1 LSIAQAR
8 LGEARVLLPWERGN
22 EGRQGADHGLGFPE
36 VMDGYLLSFACSDER
51 IEEEDKNRNGE
62 MIGE

>member
-1 LSIAQAR
+1 
-8 LGEARVLLPWERGN
+8 
-22 EGRQGADHGLGFPE
+22 
-36 VMDGYLLSFACSDER
+36 MDGYLLSFACSDER